1 MGMVRLQ
8 ITRTLTSKRHN
19 NNERYLNKPRKCLP
33 IRIIQL
39 PFENQTLQHNKKKQ
53 NFKFNIP
60 FRRRS
65 FLSIIPKSMQGHRLQ
80 NSRIHIFRDDIPSK
94 QFLFELINY
103 SVYYRWYLFVKPCLY
118 LRKLWVDLDWFWKEN
133 NENIN

>member
-8 ITRTLTSKRHN
+8 ITRTLTSKRNN
-19 NNERYLNKPRKCLP
+19 NNERYLNKSRKRLP
-33 IRIIQL
+33 FRIIQL

-65 FLSIIPKSMQGHRLQ
+65 FLSII
-80 NSRIHIFRDDIPSK
+80 SK
-94 QFLFELINY
+94 
-103 SVYYRWYLFVKPCLY
+103 PM
-118 LRKLWVDLDWFWKEN
+118 
-133 NENIN
+133 